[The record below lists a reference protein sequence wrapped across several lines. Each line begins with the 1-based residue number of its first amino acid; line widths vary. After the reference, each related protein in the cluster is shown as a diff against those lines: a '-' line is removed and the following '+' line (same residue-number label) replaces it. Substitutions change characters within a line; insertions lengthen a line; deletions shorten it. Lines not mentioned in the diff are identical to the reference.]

1 MSRNP
6 MARESRSSAQA
17 GASAPQFAGDAAG
30 HASPRDAIVSDDTM
44 PAIIELLVLG
54 EWKMETRAL
63 SFADHRQ
70 TRQRPVM
77 LEAATIMTRVKI
89 MNLICQPVVIT
100 STRGRP
106 AAKR

>member
-44 PAIIELLVLG
+44 PAIIELLVL
-54 EWKMETRAL
+54 
-63 SFADHRQ
+63 D
-70 TRQRPVM
+70 
-77 LEAATIMTRVKI
+77 EAATGNAGSSDNHDTRQLMPCHTEQQHHI
-89 MNLICQPVVIT
+89 D
-100 STRGRP
+100 TRCRSQ
-106 AAKR
+106 